1 MENPIEQ
8 PSALQRQN
16 KALKIAL
23 AIIFTCFV
31 LGLTLTI
38 HVGRTTQIHTQKIIS
53 EITENRLKIAHQNL
67 EVRANEA
74 QILIGR
80 LYGFL
85 GLVLEHNSPSQTIR
99 GHWSSITT
107 NLYTLSTDVA
117 ALPIEPIKAGTRI
130 IDSGASRID
139 AILSSASAIARTL
152 QELIPVLLNALNEA
166 KISLNS
172 PDKQS
177 ILEPML
183 YGLDSLLDP
192 LILHNTELQ
201 EQWSALKADLTQWI
215 EDVARDLEN
224 FRDSFRGDALA
235 DEFLQ
240 RLWIEV
246 F

>member
-1 MENPIEQ
+1 MENRIEQ
-8 PSALQRQN
+8 PNALERQN
-16 KALKIAL
+16 QALKIAL
-23 AIIFTCFV
+23 AIIFACLLF
-31 LGLTLTI
+31 GLALTV

-67 EVRANEA
+67 EIRANEA
-74 QILIGR
+74 QILVGR

-85 GLVLEHNSPSQTIR
+85 GLVLEHNTPSQTIR

-117 ALPIEPIKAGTRI
+117 ALPVEPIKAGTRI

-166 KISLNS
+166 KASLND
-172 PDKQS
+172 PDRKS

-183 YGLDSLLDP
+183 LGLDSLLGP

-201 EQWSALKADLTQWI
+201 EQWSGLKADLALWI
-215 EDVARDLEN
+215 EDVARDMET
-224 FRDSFRGDALA
+224 FRKSFRGDALA